1 MRNIPRREE
10 RKAMVPGPSGLRM
23 VRQGSDASV
32 TGAGHIHTDD
42 EILSGVKKLAFAH
55 HTGPPLHRVT
65 ISRDAMKDPDHVGT
79 VFVDGAMGGI
89 GQMESGDACPG
100 LQLKWPV
107 ILKNLKTIRHVALR
121 RSLQKP
127 VRNLP

>member
-1 MRNIPRREE
+1 MRDVPRREE
-10 RKAMVPGPSGLRM
+10 RKMMVPGPSGLRM
-23 VRQGSDASV
+23 VRQRSDASI
-32 TGAGHIHTDD
+32 TGAGHVHTDD
-42 EILSGVKKLAFAH
+42 EIFCGVKKFALAH
-55 HTGPPLHRVT
+55 HAGPPFCRVT
-65 ISRDAMKDPDHVGT
+65 VGRDAMKDPDHIGT

-89 GQMESGDACPG
+89 GQMESGDVYPG
-100 LQLKWPV
+100 FQFERPV